1 MPLALQTR
9 LIRGKC
15 RNDRATETLPPRKPP
30 LPVRIL
36 ATAGVTGGKKLQNS
50 KDKSKKQKA
59 ALTRTALVGDFDVDS
74 PPGVVQCEP
83 PEVSSPSGG
92 TLFGAI
98 CLITGSTV
106 GAGILALPSVTAP
119 SGAVPSGIGLVGT
132 WALLTAQAMLMAE
145 VNLNLLST
153 KKVDGKLQ
161 LVTLRQMAEVT
172 LGTTNRWSGHAV
184 SFLYLTLSY
193 SLLVAYSSKLSEV
206 IHGFLPSSFV
216 GDLCDPSLISL
227 IIAVA
232 TGVIFVRGGSSSAD
246 SLNQTCT
253 GLLFLLFG
261 CIIASS
267 FGSGSVFSL
276 FDSSMDSAASSSNWS
291 SLPGALPI
299 MFLTLVYHDLV
310 PFVCYYLG
318 GDRARVKSAL
328 LIGSFVPLSMVLFWN
343 SAILVQHAAVD
354 GATIKTTGTI
364 LDPLTAFV
372 QSSGPFTKNAV
383 QSFSFLAVIT
393 SYLSTVIGFTETVAK
408 DFQRRFPQFLGSS
421 IDSYKP
427 SDQLIA
433 VTLALGPPL
442 VWNIL
447 YPDLFIRLLS
457 FSGGYLMVGL
467 YGILPPCMAWVH
479 RSSRTERST
488 CHTPDLVMLPGGRP
502 VLISLLIASSG
513 VAMAQLLLN

>member
-1 MPLALQTR
+1 MHLASQTR
-9 LIRGKC
+9 LLRGKC
-15 RNDRATETLPPRKPP
+15 RNDRAEETLPPRKPSLP
-30 LPVRIL
+30 LIL
-36 ATAGVTGGKKLQNS
+36 ATAGVTGGKKLQKS
-50 KDKSKKQKA
+50 KDKIKKQKA
-59 ALTRTALVGDFDVDS
+59 ALTRTALIGDFDVDS
-74 PPGVVQCEP
+74 PTTVQCK
-83 PEVSSPSGG
+83 PEVSSPAGG
-92 TLFGAI
+92 TMFGAI

-132 WALLTAQAMLMAE
+132 WALLTAQALLMAE

-153 KKVDGKLQ
+153 KKADGNLQ
-161 LVTLRQMAEVT
+161 LVTLRQMAELT
-172 LGTTNRWSGHAV
+172 LAGGTKGWSGHAV

-206 IHGFLPSSFV
+206 IHGFLHPSFV
-216 GDLCDPSLISL
+216 EQLCNPSLISL
-227 IIAVA
+227 LIAVA

-246 SLNQTCT
+246 NLNQTCT

-267 FGSGSVFSL
+267 FSSGSVVNL
-276 FDSSMDSAASSSNWS
+276 LDSSMHRTASSSNWS
-291 SLPGALPI
+291 SLPSALPI

-328 LIGSFVPLSMVLFWN
+328 VIGSLVPLSMVLFWN
-343 SAILVQHAAVD
+343 SAILMQQATVD
-354 GATIKTTGTI
+354 GASWSC
-364 LDPLTAFV
+364 LADPLDAFIH
-372 QSSGPFTKNAV
+372 SSGSFTKSAV

-408 DFQRRFPQFLGSS
+408 EVKRFPQFPQFLKSS
-421 IDSYKP
+421 FDSKP

-442 VWNIL
+442 LWNIL

-479 RSSRTERST
+479 RSSRQR
-488 CHTPDLVMLPGGRP
+488 HTPDLVMLPGGRP
-502 VLISLLIASSG
+502 VLVSLLIASSG